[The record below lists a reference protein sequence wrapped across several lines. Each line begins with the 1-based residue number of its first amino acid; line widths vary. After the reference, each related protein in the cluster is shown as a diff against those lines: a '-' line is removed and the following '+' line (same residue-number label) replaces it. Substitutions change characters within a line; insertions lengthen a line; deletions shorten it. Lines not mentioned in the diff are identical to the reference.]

1 MFCPTCDTL
10 LAPSEED
17 DKLMEKCS
25 MCGFKKEN
33 DKLVIK
39 STNYKEVVYESVEQN
54 KYLKHDPT
62 LARTTHKTC
71 PNPKC
76 ICNIDKSVEHNFI
89 MKQDAKNIKLTYI
102 CVHCNSEWKYT

>member
-25 MCGFKKEN
+25 MCGFKQEN

-39 STNYKEVVYESVEQN
+39 TTNYKEVVYESVEQN
-54 KYLKHDPT
+54 KYLKHV
-62 LARTTHKTC
+62 
-71 PNPKC
+71 KC
-76 ICNIDKSVEHNFI
+76 NCLSFF
-89 MKQDAKNIKLTYI
+89 MKISIL
-102 CVHCNSEWKYT
+102 SSL